1 MIAPCIR
8 KVAGKSLD
16 CSYYR
21 HGCMDNLLVQP
32 TGQNCVPLAAV
43 VIQAC
48 LVWRGGQAGEDD
60 SGWAFGEEV
69 GFCRVLLNGSE

>member
-1 MIAPCIR
+1 
-8 KVAGKSLD
+8 
-16 CSYYR
+16 
-21 HGCMDNLLVQP
+21 MDNLLVQP
-32 TGQNCVPLAAV
+32 TGPLKLRQNCVPLAAV

-48 LVWRGGQAGEDD
+48 LVWRGGRAGEDD